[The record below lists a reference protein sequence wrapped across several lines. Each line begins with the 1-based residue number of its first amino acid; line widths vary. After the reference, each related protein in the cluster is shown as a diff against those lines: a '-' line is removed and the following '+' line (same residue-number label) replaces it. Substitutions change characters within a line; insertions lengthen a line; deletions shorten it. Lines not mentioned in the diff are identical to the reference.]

1 MQSIWG
7 TDLSDESTQYNPESP
22 ESTGLL
28 HLGYL
33 IENQRTHP
41 FALTL
46 QDLTNLFVIGS
57 RAEDIYYNLL
67 IQLCDDKQIPVL
79 VIKGQDSSDFEDQVC
94 ECPIWHL
101 DVSTDAIT
109 FNMLALVQGNHPSRQ
124 ITILIN
130 LFEEFAPLSPSA
142 RNLLHII
149 MWKTLLTSTKSSLA
163 FLKTTLPYY
172 KHHKEVYLE
181 VKRLLDALPP
191 ELMDSSFDNI
201 SLSRIH
207 YLPTIISGDD
217 RPLTTLK
224 TNLLLLKLLAQH
236 NDKMPPLFMVDPPP
250 LNPQLLQWLCLRYAK
265 TKSPLVIFDS
275 NESISTP
282 NLQNTFNYIFT
293 RIDSVANV
301 SLHNQLSINDQ
312 LMLESNSDH
321 IAIQLRSEPT
331 TRIIS
336 IF

>member
-1 MQSIWG
+1 M
-7 TDLSDESTQYNPESP
+7 SDKGTQYDPESP
-22 ESTGLL
+22 ESSGLL

-41 FALTL
+41 FALTF
-46 QDLTNLFVIGS
+46 QDLTNLFVISS

-94 ECPIWHL
+94 ECPLWHI
-101 DVSTDAIT
+101 DVSTDTIT
-109 FNMLALVQGNHPSRQ
+109 FNTLALGQGNHPSRQ
-124 ITILIN
+124 ITILIS
-130 LFEEFAPLSPSA
+130 LFEEFAPLSASG

-149 MWKTLLTSTKSSLA
+149 MWKTLLTSTKPSLL

-191 ELMDSSFDNI
+191 ELMDSNFDNI

-236 NDKMPPLFMVDPPP
+236 NDRMPPLFMVDPPP
-250 LNPQLLQWLCLRYAK
+250 LNPQLLQWLCLRYAN

-275 NESISTP
+275 NVAIFAP
-282 NLQNTFNYIFT
+282 NSQHTFNYIFT
-293 RIDSVANV
+293 HIDSVTNA
-301 SLHNQLSINDQ
+301 SFLNQLSMNDQ
-312 LMLESNSDH
+312 LMFESNCDH
-321 IAIQLRSEPT
+321 IAVQLRSEPT

>member
-1 MQSIWG
+1 M
-7 TDLSDESTQYNPESP
+7 SDEGTQYDPETLGSG
-22 ESTGLL
+22 GLL

-33 IENQRTHP
+33 IENQQTHP
-41 FALTL
+41 FALTF

-79 VIKGQDSSDFEDQVC
+79 VIKGQDASDFEDQVC
-94 ECPIWHL
+94 ERPIWHL

-109 FNMLALVQGNHPSRQ
+109 FNTLALGQGNHPSRQ
-124 ITILIN
+124 ITILIS

-142 RNLLHII
+142 RNLLHVI
-149 MWKTLLTSTKSSLA
+149 MWKTLLASTKPSLA
-163 FLKTTLPYY
+163 YLRTTLPFY
-172 KHHKEVYLE
+172 KHQKEVYIE
-181 VKRLLDALPP
+181 VKRLLDALPH
-191 ELMDSSFDNI
+191 ELMDSNFDNI

-217 RPLTTLK
+217 RPLSTLK

-236 NDKMPPLFMVDPPP
+236 NDRMPPLFMVDPPP
-250 LNPQLLQWLCLRYAK
+250 LNPQLLRWLCLRYAN
-265 TKSPLVIFDS
+265 TKSPLIFFDS
-275 NESISTP
+275 NEVISTP
-282 NLQNTFNYIFT
+282 NSQHTFNYIYT
-293 RIDSVANV
+293 QLESITNV
-301 SLHNQLSINDQ
+301 SFHNQLSMNDQ

-321 IAIQLRSEPT
+321 IAVQLRSEPT

>member
-1 MQSIWG
+1 M
-7 TDLSDESTQYNPESP
+7 SDEDAQYDPESP
-22 ESTGLL
+22 ESSGLL
-28 HLGYL
+28 LLGYL
-33 IENQRTHP
+33 IENQLTHP

-67 IQLCDDKQIPVL
+67 IQLCDDKKLPVL
-79 VIKGQDSSDFEDQVC
+79 VIKGQDAGDFENQVC
-94 ECPIWHL
+94 ESPLWHL
-101 DVSTDAIT
+101 EVSTDAIT
-109 FNMLALVQGNHPSRQ
+109 FNTLALGQGNHPSWQ
-124 ITILIN
+124 ITILIS

-142 RNLLHII
+142 RNLFHVI
-149 MWKTLLTSTKSSLA
+149 MWKTLLTSRNPSLSY
-163 FLKTTLPYY
+163 LKTTLPYY

-181 VKRLLDALPP
+181 VKRLLDALPQ
-191 ELMDSSFDNI
+191 ELMESNFDNI

-217 RPLTTLK
+217 KPLTTLK

-236 NDKMPPLFMVDPPP
+236 TDRMPPLFMVDPPP
-250 LNPQLLQWLCLRYAK
+250 LNPQLLRWLCLRYAN
-265 TKSPLVIFDS
+265 TKSPLVFFDS
-275 NESISTP
+275 NEVISTP
-282 NLQNTFNYIFT
+282 NSQHTFNYIIT
-293 RIDSVANV
+293 HIDSLANA
-301 SLHNQLSINDQ
+301 SSHNQLSMNDQ

-321 IAIQLRSEPT
+321 IAVQLRSEPT

>member
-1 MQSIWG
+1 
-7 TDLSDESTQYNPESP
+7 LSDEGTQYNPESP
-22 ESTGLL
+22 ESSGLL
-28 HLGYL
+28 HLGYS
-33 IENQRTHP
+33 IENQQTHP
-41 FALTL
+41 FALTF
-46 QDLTNLFVIGS
+46 QDLTNLFVIGA

-79 VIKGQDSSDFEDQVC
+79 VIKGQDTSDFEDQVC
-94 ECPIWHL
+94 ESPLWHL

-109 FNMLALVQGNHPSRQ
+109 FNLLALGHGNHPSRQ
-124 ITILIN
+124 ITILIS
-130 LFEEFAPLSPSA
+130 LLEEFAPLSPSA
-142 RNLLHII
+142 RNLLHVI
-149 MWKTLLTSTKSSLA
+149 MWKTLLSSTKPSFA
-163 FLKTTLPYY
+163 YLKTTLPYY

-191 ELMDSSFDNI
+191 ELMDSNFDNI

-236 NDKMPPLFMVDPPP
+236 NDRMPPLFMVDPPP
-250 LNPQLLQWLCLRYAK
+250 LNPQLLRWLCLRYAN
-265 TKSPLVIFDS
+265 TRSPLVLFDS
-275 NESISTP
+275 NEAISTP
-282 NLQNTFNYIFT
+282 NSQHTFNYIIT
-293 RIDSVANV
+293 HIDSMANA
-301 SLHNQLSINDQ
+301 SFHNQLSVNDQ

-321 IAIQLRSEPT
+321 IAVQLRSEPT

>member
-1 MQSIWG
+1 M
-7 TDLSDESTQYNPESP
+7 SDESTNSNTESP
-22 ESTGLL
+22 GTNGLL

-33 IENQRTHP
+33 IQNQDTHP
-41 FALTL
+41 FALTFH
-46 QDLTNLFVIGS
+46 DLTNLLVVGS

-94 ECPIWHL
+94 ESPLWHL

-109 FNMLALVQGNHPSRQ
+109 FNTLALGQGNHPSRQ
-124 ITILIN
+124 ITILIS

-142 RNLLHII
+142 RNLLHVIV
-149 MWKTLLTSTKSSLA
+149 WKTLLTSTKPSLA
-163 FLKTTLPYY
+163 YLKTTLPFYQQ
-172 KHHKEVYLE
+172 HKEVYLE
-181 VKRLLDALPP
+181 VKRLLDALPQ
-191 ELMDSSFDNI
+191 ELMDSNFDNI

-217 RPLTTLK
+217 RPLATLK

-236 NDKMPPLFMVDPPP
+236 NGRMPPLFMVDPPP
-250 LNPQLLQWLCLRYAK
+250 LNPQLLRWLCLRYAN

-275 NESISTP
+275 NEVISTP
-282 NLQNTFNYIFT
+282 NSQYTFNYIFT
-293 RIDSVANV
+293 QLDSVTDV
-301 SLHNQLSINDQ
+301 SFHNQLSMNDQ
-312 LMLESNSDH
+312 LMLERNSDH
-321 IAIQLRSEPT
+321 IAVQLRSEPK

>member
-1 MQSIWG
+1 M
-7 TDLSDESTQYNPESP
+7 SDEGTQYDPES
-22 ESTGLL
+22 SGSSGLL

-33 IENQRTHP
+33 IENQQTRP
-41 FALTL
+41 FALTF

-79 VIKGQDSSDFEDQVC
+79 VIKGQDASDFEDQVC
-94 ECPIWHL
+94 ESPLWHL

-109 FNMLALVQGNHPSRQ
+109 FNTLALGQGNHPSRQ
-124 ITILIN
+124 ITILIS

-142 RNLLHII
+142 RNLLHVI
-149 MWKTLLTSTKSSLA
+149 MWKTLLSSTKSSLA
-163 FLKTTLPYY
+163 YLKATLPYY

-181 VKRLLDALPP
+181 VKRLLDALPQ
-191 ELMDSSFDNI
+191 ELMDSNFDNI

-224 TNLLLLKLLAQH
+224 TNLLILKLLAQH
-236 NDKMPPLFMVDPPP
+236 NDRMPPLFLVDPPP
-250 LNPQLLQWLCLRYAK
+250 LNPQLLRWLCLRYSN
-265 TKSPLVIFDS
+265 TKSPLVLFDS
-275 NESISTP
+275 NEAISTP
-282 NLQNTFNYIFT
+282 NSQHNFNYIYT
-293 RIDSVANV
+293 HIDSVTNT
-301 SLHNQLSINDQ
+301 SFHNQLSMNDQ
-312 LMLESNSDH
+312 LILESNKDH
-321 IAIQLRSEPT
+321 IVVQLRSEPT

>member
-1 MQSIWG
+1 
-7 TDLSDESTQYNPESP
+7 LSDEGTQYNPEQP
-22 ESTGLL
+22 ESSGLL

-33 IENQRTHP
+33 IENQLTHP
-41 FALTL
+41 FALTF
-46 QDLTNLFVIGS
+46 QDLTNLFVIGA

-94 ECPIWHL
+94 ESPLWHL

-109 FNMLALVQGNHPSRQ
+109 FNMLALGHGNHPSRQ
-124 ITILIN
+124 ITILIS

-142 RNLLHII
+142 RNLLHVI
-149 MWKTLLTSTKSSLA
+149 MWKTLLSSTKPSFA
-163 FLKTTLPYY
+163 YLKTTLPYY

-191 ELMDSSFDNI
+191 ELMDSNFDNI

-224 TNLLLLKLLAQH
+224 TNLLLLKLLAKH
-236 NDKMPPLFMVDPPP
+236 KDRMPPLFIVDPPP
-250 LNPQLLQWLCLRYAK
+250 LNPQLLRWLCLQYAN
-265 TKSPLVIFDS
+265 TKSPLVFFDS
-275 NESISTP
+275 NEAISTP
-282 NLQNTFNYIFT
+282 NSQHTFNYIIT
-293 RIDSVANV
+293 HTDSMANA
-301 SLHNQLSINDQ
+301 SFHNQLSMNDQ

-321 IAIQLRSEPT
+321 IAVQLRSEPT